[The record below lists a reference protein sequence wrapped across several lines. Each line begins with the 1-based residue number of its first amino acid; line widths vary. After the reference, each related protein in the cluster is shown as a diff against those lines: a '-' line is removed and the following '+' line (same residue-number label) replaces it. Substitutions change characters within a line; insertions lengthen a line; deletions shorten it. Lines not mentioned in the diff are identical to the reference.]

1 MGFADGTYTR
11 DLLEPW
17 FPPNG
22 PFDGFGEI
30 AFYIDKLQD
39 IGPLDSQ
46 LDDVYPLVAESG
58 GVVMSHTTE
67 FQKAADWAEVMR
79 RYPEITFLF
88 HGIRDFHGEE
98 NDRAP
103 IIELL
108 DTYEGD
114 NFFYSIDAGPLMHA
128 PGLEDE
134 SSIGM
139 NSENGE
145 ALTALVDGY
154 GRQRLA
160 EHVYSEFSKE
170 VIDHPDRL
178 LFGTD
183 FLSAWHFEDA
193 GSDVIIDFAR
203 RFIGLLP
210 EELQEDFA
218 YKNGQR
224 VFGKYLD

>member
-1 MGFADGTYTR
+1 
-11 DLLEPW
+11 
-17 FPPNG
+17 
-22 PFDGFGEI
+22 
-30 AFYIDKLQD
+30 
-39 IGPLDSQ
+39 
-46 LDDVYPLVAESG
+46 
-58 GVVMSHTTE
+58 
-67 FQKAADWAEVMR
+67 
-79 RYPEITFLF
+79 
-88 HGIRDFHGEE
+88 
-98 NDRAP
+98 
-103 IIELL
+103 
-108 DTYEGD
+108 
-114 NFFYSIDAGPLMHA
+114 MHA
-128 PGLEDE
+128 LGLEDE

-139 NSENGE
+139 DSENGE
-145 ALTALVDGY
+145 ALTALLDGY

-218 YKNGQR
+218 YKNGMK